1 MNKREWMS
9 QSAVLALAAVAGKAS
24 AQENPHSHHHMT
36 GSGLNPALIAAAS
49 DCAIKGQIC
58 LSHCLDLLAGGE
70 KEMLGCGKAV
80 SETIAVCNALQAL
93 AIQGARSLKAMAKLA
108 EDTCLACE
116 KECRKHED
124 KHKEC
129 KDCAESCVACAK
141 ECKALTS

>member
-24 AQENPHSHHHMT
+24 AQENSHAHHHMT